1 MQRNNMTGTITLLS
15 AQRQNYGTT
24 HFFKSL
30 VQSCMKTCG
39 LLAYLKKKKSMKMCK
54 GALLSK
60 LLV

>member
-39 LLAYLKKKKSMKMCK
+39 LLAYLKKKKNQWKCAK
-54 GALLSK
+54 ALY
-60 LLV
+60 